1 MKTRGAPT
9 DRSVA
14 PKRRPERVNHFA
26 SDTWQ
31 PGQAQGRATRL
42 PRTSAAD
49 TARAAC
55 IRVGLID
62 SFRARRDYLIEMLAR
77 THPDLDVV
85 SFVDVAACLELH
97 TEDFDVIL
105 YCGPDDRQSADGIVA
120 DVNLLRKIFA
130 GVPIV
135 VLPGSGEPT
144 HLGEDHKAFNVIGP
158 RMARR
163 DGAANRVRTG

>member
-14 PKRRPERVNHFA
+14 PKRRLECVHHFA

-31 PGQAQGRATRL
+31 AGQAQGRARRL
-42 PRTSAAD
+42 PRTLAAD
-49 TARAAC
+49 TASAAC

-62 SFRARRDYLIEMLAR
+62 SFRARGDYLIEMLAR

-85 SFVDVAACLELH
+85 SFVDAAACIELH
-97 TEDFDVIL
+97 TEIFDVIL

-120 DVNLLRKIFA
+120 DVNLLRRIFA

-135 VLPGSGEPT
+135 VLSGTGSPA
-144 HLGEDHKAFNVIGP
+144 HLGEVHKAFNVIGP
-158 RMARR
+158 RVPRR